1 MSGAQASTPKLA
13 GVRAIIP
20 VAGVGSRLRPH
31 THTMPKALI
40 HVAGKPILAHIL
52 DDLERLGVADVVLV
66 VGHMGDHIREY
77 VDAHYAHLGRAY
89 VEQPERLGLG
99 HAVRLTREHVVGH
112 PAFIVLGDTIFR
124 ADFTEILSGDDSR
137 IGVKAVDDPRR
148 FGIVEVKDGVAVRLV
163 EKPDQPTSNLAIVG
177 VYYITDTPL
186 LFDSLDALVASN
198 LRTKGE
204 YQLTDAL
211 QIMIERGHRIRPFTV
226 DGWYDCGK
234 TETLLETNR
243 ELLELKGVTSA
254 TTPPG
259 CVIVPPVA
267 IDPTA
272 DLRNSIVGPHVSI
285 AARAVVREAIVRDSI
300 VNEDAVVEQILLEG
314 SVIGENA
321 TVRGTFR
328 RLNVGDSSEVRMG

>member
-1 MSGAQASTPKLA
+1 MSPARGT
-13 GVRAIIP
+13 RAIIP

-40 HVAGKPILAHIL
+40 HVAGRPILAHIL
-52 DDLERLGVADVVLV
+52 DDLERLGVRDVVLV
-66 VGHMGDHIREY
+66 IGHMGEHIREY
-77 VDAHYAHLGRAY
+77 VDAHYAHLNRSY
-89 VEQPERLGLG
+89 VDQPERLGLG
-99 HAVRLTREHVVGH
+99 HAVRMTRSLVEPH

-124 ADFTEILSGDDSR
+124 ADFSEIVGGAESR
-137 IGVKAVDDPRR
+137 IGVKEVEDPRR
-148 FGIVEVKDGVAVRLV
+148 FGIVEVKDGIAVRLV

-177 VYYITDTPL
+177 VYYIADTPM
-186 LFDSLDALVASN
+186 LFEALDTLVARDI
-198 LRTKGE
+198 RTKGE

-211 QIMIERGHRIRPFTV
+211 QLMIERGHRIRPFTV

-243 ELLELKGVTSA
+243 ELLELKAGPHQVEAPEGS
-254 TTPPG
+254 
-259 CVIVPPVA
+259 VFVPPVA

-272 DLRNSIVGPHVSI
+272 VIERSIVGPFVSI
-285 AARAVVREAIVRDSI
+285 AARAVVRAAIVRDSI

-321 TVRGTFR
+321 LVRGTFR
-328 RLNVGDSSEVRMG
+328 HLNVGDSSEVRMG

>member
-1 MSGAQASTPKLA
+1 MSEAPRSMAEGI
-13 GVRAIIP
+13 RAIIP
-20 VAGVGSRLRPH
+20 AAGVGTRLRPH

-52 DDLERLGVADVVLV
+52 DDLEALGVKDVVLV
-66 VGHMGDHIREY
+66 VGHMGDHIREF
-77 VDAHYAHLGRAY
+77 VDTNYAHLNRAY

-99 HAVRLTREHVVGH
+99 HAVRMTRQHVFGH
-112 PAFIVLGDTIFR
+112 PALIVLGDTIFR
-124 ADFTEILSGDDSR
+124 ADFSEIVAGGDSR
-137 IGVKAVDDPRR
+137 IGVKEVDDPRR

-177 VYYITDTPL
+177 VYYISDSPL
-186 LFDSLDALVASN
+186 MFDALDTLVAKD

-226 DGWYDCGK
+226 EAWYDCGK

-243 ELLELKGVTSA
+243 DLLELKA
-254 TTPPG
+254 EPPPRSLPG
-259 CVIVPPVA
+259 TVFVPPVA

-272 DLRNSIVGPHVSI
+272 EIHNSIVGPHVSI
-285 AARAVVREAIVRDSI
+285 AARAIVRDAIVRDSI
-300 VNEDAVVEQILLEG
+300 VNQDASVEQILLEG
-314 SVIGENA
+314 SVIGDNA
-321 TVRGTFR
+321 LVRGTFR
-328 RLNVGDSSEVRMG
+328 HLNVGDSSEVRMG

>member
-1 MSGAQASTPKLA
+1 MSAARGT
-13 GVRAIIP
+13 RAIIP

-31 THTMPKALI
+31 THTMPKSLI
-40 HVAGKPILAHIL
+40 NVAGRPILAHIL

-66 VGHMGDHIREY
+66 VGHMGDHIRDY
-77 VDAHYAHLGRAY
+77 VDAHYAHLNRSY
-89 VEQPERLGLG
+89 VDQPERLGLG
-99 HAVRLTREHVVGH
+99 HAVRLTQELVIGH

-124 ADFTEILSGDDSR
+124 ADFSEILTGSDSR
-137 IGVKAVDDPRR
+137 IGVKEVEDPRR

-177 VYYITDTPL
+177 VYYVTDTPL
-186 LFDSLDALVASN
+186 LFGALETLVQKDI
-198 LRTKGE
+198 RTKGE

-211 QIMIERGHRIRPFTV
+211 QIMIEKGHKIRPFTV

-243 ELLELKGVTSA
+243 ELLEINQPA
-254 TTPPG
+254 T
-259 CVIVPPVA
+259 PPVA
-267 IDPTA
+267 SPGTVIIPPVSIDPTA
-272 DLRNSIVGPHVSI
+272 VIERSIVGPFASI

-300 VNEDAVVEQILLEG
+300 VNEDAVVEQVLLEG

-321 TVRGTFR
+321 LVRGTYR
-328 RLNVGDSSEVRMG
+328 HLNVGDSSEVRMG